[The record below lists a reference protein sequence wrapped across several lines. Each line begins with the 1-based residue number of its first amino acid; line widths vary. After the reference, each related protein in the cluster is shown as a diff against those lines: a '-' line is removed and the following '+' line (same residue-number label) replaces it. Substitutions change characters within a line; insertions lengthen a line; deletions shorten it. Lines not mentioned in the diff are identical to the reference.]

1 MTLLKSVFAF
11 TLALVLGLSLGLVI
25 PAMTEP
31 DTNYTNLSQD
41 YVQDLNID
49 PAFDPQEY
57 ADAYDSLAIV
67 GQPEGIN
74 AQHIRFMGYTDHQ
87 FTTDLLFTIQDPAT
101 ESYLVF
107 ISLADSTPALKLT
120 DLNGDEADLL
130 RANIYECES
139 DLAQI
144 NPCIRGNAI
153 FF

>member
-11 TLALVLGLSLGLVI
+11 TVALVLGLSLGLVI
-25 PAMTEP
+25 PAKAQPT
-31 DTNYTNLSQD
+31 TNYTNLTKG

-49 PAFDPQEY
+49 PAFDPEEY
-57 ADAYDSLAIV
+57 ADAYDSLALV

-107 ISLADSTPALKLT
+107 ISLADSTPALNLT

-139 DLAQI
+139 DLTQV
-144 NPCIRGNAI
+144 NPCVRGNAI